1 MLRLRGEGRLKQRT
15 LHLDVMLYT
24 FLLVCLFVCNAGSVF
39 VPFWIVEISPMYSTV
54 DEKQDHYGDFD
65 VDVVAKRLKLT
76 NIGRVNT

>member
-1 MLRLRGEGRLKQRT
+1 
-15 LHLDVMLYT
+15 
-24 FLLVCLFVCNAGSVF
+24 
-39 VPFWIVEISPMYSTV
+39 MYSTV